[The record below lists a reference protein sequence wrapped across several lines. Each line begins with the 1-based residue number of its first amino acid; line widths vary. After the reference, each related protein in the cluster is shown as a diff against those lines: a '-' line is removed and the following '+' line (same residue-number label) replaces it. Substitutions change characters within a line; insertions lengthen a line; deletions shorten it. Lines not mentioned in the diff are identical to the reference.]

1 MPGKSHGARA
11 LSTIV
16 DNLVLLSKNLRLI
29 THWTK
34 NRTCEMP
41 HTSPVPSYLIS
52 RFKTWKQVKFED
64 SKTWY
69 ARLMEDGQHPRT
81 MLISCCDSR
90 LDTVAMF
97 GAEPGDLFVVRNV
110 ANLVPPCAPDQDHHG
125 TSAAVEYAVT
135 ALGVAHILIVGHSNC
150 GGVEACYDMCSGAA
164 PELDESTSFVGRW
177 MDILRPGY
185 ERVKDKY
192 QDRDKALHELELEAV
207 RTSVKNL
214 TTFPFVQEAQD
225 AGRLTVHG
233 AWIDIAHGQMQ
244 LLGKDGVF
252 AEA

>member
-1 MPGKSHGARA
+1 
-11 LSTIV
+11 
-16 DNLVLLSKNLRLI
+16 
-29 THWTK
+29 
-34 NRTCEMP
+34 MP
-41 HTSPVPSYLIS
+41 HTSPVPAYLIN
-52 RFKTWKQVKFED
+52 RYKNWKQVKFED
-64 SKTWY
+64 SKSWY

-135 ALGVAHILIVGHSNC
+135 ALHVAHILVVGHSKC
-150 GGVEACYDMCSGAA
+150 GGVEACYDMCSGNA
-164 PELDESTSFVGRW
+164 PELEKETSFVGRW

-185 ERVKDKY
+185 ERVKDMW
-192 QDRDKALHELELEAV
+192 QERDKALHELELEAV

-233 AWIDIAHGQMQ
+233 AWIDIATGQMQ
-244 LLGKDGVF
+244 VLGKEGVF
-252 AEA
+252 ADT